1 MKALLLAAM
10 GALAWAAA
18 AYAQQTDAEAEA
30 CMVAA
35 PLARPDTALTHA
47 AAALADAH
55 RLNVA
60 VAGTTSSLP
69 PGPAV
74 PAYPARLES
83 VLASH
88 LPGISLKVVNEA
100 KPRQTASAMV
110 ADFSRILAAD
120 KPDLLIWQNGTF
132 DAIKGIDPDEYRSAL
147 ENGITELH
155 AARTD
160 VILMNMQYSPRT
172 ESMIAASAYADN
184 MRWVALQQE
193 VPLFDRFAIMKEWSD
208 RGTFDF
214 HTPAN
219 AAATAARVHDCL
231 GRLLADFTLEAVK
244 LAATPS
250 KEPAK

>member
-1 MKALLLAAM
+1 MKALVLAAM
-10 GALAWAAA
+10 AALACAAA
-18 AYAQQTDAEAEA
+18 AHAQQADAEAEA

-35 PLARPDTALTHA
+35 PLAHPEAPLGFA
-47 AAALADAH
+47 AAALADGH

-69 PGPAV
+69 PSPGAQ
-74 PAYPARLES
+74 AYPARLEA
-83 VLASH
+83 VLASR

-100 KPRQTASAMV
+100 KSRQTAAAMV
-110 ADFSRILAAD
+110 ADFTRILAAD
-120 KPDLLIWQNGTF
+120 KPDLLVWQTGTF
-132 DAIKGIDPDEYRSAL
+132 DAIKGFDPDEYRSAL
-147 ENGITELH
+147 ENGISQLH

-172 ESMIAASAYADN
+172 ESMIAASVYADH

-208 RGTFDF
+208 HGTFDF
-214 HTPAN
+214 HTPSN

-231 GRLLADFTLEAVK
+231 GRLLADFTLDAVR
-244 LAATPS
+244 LATTPP
-250 KEPAK
+250 KEPR